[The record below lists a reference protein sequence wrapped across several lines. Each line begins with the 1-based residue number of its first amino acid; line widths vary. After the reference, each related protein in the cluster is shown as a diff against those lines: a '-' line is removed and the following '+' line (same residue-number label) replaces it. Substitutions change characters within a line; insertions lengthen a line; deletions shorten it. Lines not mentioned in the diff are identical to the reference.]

1 MVKQKI
7 NQCKDERRKEE
18 LSTMYKTL
26 DKEVK
31 KGARKD
37 KRHFHETLASEAEQ
51 VAGKRDVTT
60 LYQITR
66 LLSGKRSTQMNPIK
80 DEERNLITKEEKQR
94 KQWADHFKMLLN
106 RPPPALR
113 PEIPPVAA
121 ELHVNI
127 NPPTK
132 VEVLNAIKLLKC
144 GKAAGPDGI
153 PPEALRTD
161 AETTA
166 DMLTPHHYC
175 RRCGRKRRY
184 LAIDWKKGYLVKL
197 PKKGDLSVCK
207 NWRGITFLSTSSK
220 ILSCIILERLKNA
233 LDSKLRPEQAGF
245 RKYKS
250 CADQIATL
258 RIIIEQSIEWQSALC
273 LNFIDFEKAFD
284 SVDREV
290 IWKLL
295 HYYGVPQTFICLIQ
309 QLYED
314 ATCQVI
320 HNGKLSDAFE
330 VKARVKQG
338 CLLSPMIFLTVVD
351 WIMQQT
357 VGSEKRG
364 IHWTT
369 EKNLE
374 DLDFAD

>member
-1 MVKQKI
+1 MR
-7 NQCKDERRKEE
+7 ESSR
-18 LSTMYKTL
+18 
-26 DKEVK
+26 
-31 KGARKD
+31 
-37 KRHFHETLASEAEQ
+37 
-51 VAGKRDVTT
+51 
-60 LYQITR
+60 TR
-66 LLSGKRSTQMNPIK
+66 WNTARST
-80 DEERNLITKEEKQR
+80 E
-94 KQWADHFKMLLN
+94 N
-106 RPPPALR
+106 RCRDNSGHAHTT
-113 PEIPPVAA
+113 IA
-121 ELHVNI
+121 EGVEGREGTWLVIGRRVTLSNCRRRETSVLARTGAESLSC
-127 NPPTK
+127 PPT
-132 VEVLNAIKLLKC
+132 
-144 GKAAGPDGI
+144 
-153 PPEALRTD
+153 
-161 AETTA
+161 
-166 DMLTPHHYC
+166 
-175 RRCGRKRRY
+175 
-184 LAIDWKKGYLVKL
+184 
-197 PKKGDLSVCK
+197 
-207 NWRGITFLSTSSK
+207 SK
-220 ILSCIILERLKNA
+220 ILSRIILERLKDA

-258 RIIIEQSIEWQSALC
+258 RIIIEQSIEWQSALY

-295 HYYGVPQTFICLIQ
+295 QYYGVPQTFIRLIQ

-330 VKARVKQG
+330 VKTGVKQG
-338 CLLSPMIFLTVVD
+338 CLLSPMIFLIVVD

-374 DLDFAD
+374 DLDFADDLCLMSHKLEDLQAKTNKLIEEAGQRRRDFR